1 MFALEHAIATWRQ
14 VMSRRKGLL
23 PEDVDELEQHVRDEV
38 AARVASGEDVERAY
52 RAVMAAMGS
61 PNDIEA
67 AYGRVYWSKMQRKG
81 RLAPTL
87 IQEALMIGHHALL
100 ALRNMRRSPGYTL
113 INLTGLAV
121 GIACC
126 LLILLFVANE
136 LSWDR
141 YNEHADRIVRV
152 VMHIPDRGETIEV
165 TPTAI
170 APMTRRS
177 LASVETVTRYYDISR
192 FRKVTVRVENEAWQE
207 AGFAYADSTIFDVF
221 TWPFLEGSPATALVR
236 PRTLVLTESTAERY
250 WGTARGVTGRTV
262 DVSGTE
268 YEVTGVIEDIPAQSH
283 LRFDVLASFAS
294 THWASQEIFGS
305 ANFYTYLL
313 LADGWT
319 VERVQEEVNTVVEAA
334 LEAGGFP
341 VEIQFPLQPLTDIYL
356 VHMGRMDQVLLFA
369 GLALLILIVASF
381 NYVNLGTARS
391 ARRAREVG
399 VRKVLGADNTGIA
412 RQFFAESAIM
422 TLLAFGA
429 GLAIMYAALPAFE
442 ALAGRPLGTELL
454 TSPRMLL
461 WTGGILALVALGA
474 GFYPA
479 LVMTRYEP
487 AVTLKGAQ
495 SSPGGSALFRDVLV
509 SLQFGIT
516 VFLLVSATIVYLQM
530 NHIRTVDTGYDRE
543 QTVVIP
549 LADNTA
555 RRAVPTLKDQW
566 MQDSRIEGASAM
578 VAIPGNMRGGYGL
591 RLPGMPP
598 DADIKPIYASPVDPD
613 APAVLG
619 LEFLAGTSFSP
630 PAGSSASGSSASGS
644 SPLASPDS
652 AAYEYVINE
661 ALAELA
667 GWSPE
672 EAVGQR
678 MSVSGTRRMGTVRG
692 VVRDFNFL
700 DLRQGIEPQALFVE
714 PEWNVLLVRLTPGA
728 PIRDVL
734 QHLEQ
739 SWTATTQG
747 SPWMFSFL
755 DDEFNAF
762 YESEERT
769 GRIFLVASLLAAF
782 VALLG
787 LTGLAAFA
795 AEQRIREIGIRKVL
809 GATRGQ
815 IVIMLGRSTLGRV
828 VVGAVLALP
837 VSAWAMHTWLDRFAY
852 RIDLTAWPFATAVLA
867 SLLVAFATVSLQAL
881 RAAATDPAESLRSA

>member
-1 MFALEHAIATWRQ
+1 MFSLDHAIATWRQ
-14 VMSRRKGLL
+14 VISRRKGLL

-38 AARVASGEDVERAY
+38 AARVAAGDDVERAY
-52 RAVMAAMGS
+52 RAVMAAMGA
-61 PNDIEA
+61 PDDIEA

-113 INLTGLAV
+113 INLAGLAV

-152 VMHIPDRGETIEV
+152 VMEVPDRGEPIDV
-165 TPTAI
+165 TPTAV
-170 APMTRRS
+170 APMAKRS
-177 LASVETVTRYYDISR
+177 LAGVETAARYYDIGR
-192 FRKVTVRVENEAWQE
+192 FRKATVRVGENAWQE
-207 AGFAYADSTIFDVF
+207 AGFAYADSTILDIF

-236 PRTLVLTESTAERY
+236 PRTLVVTRSTALRY
-250 WGTARGVTGRTV
+250 WGAATGITGRTV
-262 DVSGTE
+262 DVGGTE
-268 YEVTGVIEDIPAQSH
+268 YEVTGVVEDIPAQSH

-294 THWASQEIFGS
+294 TRWASQEIFGS

-313 LADGWT
+313 MSDGWT
-319 VERVQEEVNTVVEAA
+319 ANRLQEEVDALVAETLEAA
-334 LEAGGFP
+334 GYP
-341 VEIQFPLQPLTDIYL
+341 VDIRFPLQPLTDIYL
-356 VHMGRMDQVLLFA
+356 VHMGRMDQVVLFA

-412 RQFFAESAIM
+412 RQFFAESALM

-429 GLAIMYAALPAFE
+429 GLAMMYVALPSFE
-442 ALAGRPLGTELL
+442 SLAGRPLGTDLL
-454 TSPRMLL
+454 TSPRILL
-461 WTGGILALVALGA
+461 WTAGILAAVALGA

-495 SSPGGSALFRDVLV
+495 SSPGGSARFRDMLV

-516 VFLLVSATIVYLQM
+516 VFLLVSAAVVYLQM

-543 QTVVIP
+543 QTLVVP
-549 LADNTA
+549 LADNAA
-555 RRAVPTLKDQW
+555 RRAVPTLKDEW
-566 MQDSRIEGASAM
+566 LQDSRIEGASAM

-591 RLPGMPP
+591 QLPGMTPED
-598 DADIKPIYASPVDPD
+598 DAQPIYASPVDSD
-613 APAVLG
+613 APRVLG
-619 LEFLAGTSFSP
+619 LEFLAGESFSE
-630 PAGSSASGSSASGS
+630 SSA
-644 SPLASPDS
+644 PLARPDS

-661 ALAELA
+661 SLAAMADWE
-667 GWSPE
+667 PN
-672 EAVGQR
+672 EAIGQR
-678 MSVSGTRRMGTVRG
+678 MSVSGTTRMGTVRG

-700 DLRQGIEPQALFVE
+700 DLRQEIKPQALFVE
-714 PEWNVLLVRLTPGA
+714 PEWNVLLVRPSPGA
-728 PIRDVL
+728 PLRGVVRDI
-734 QHLEQ
+734 ER
-739 SWTATTQG
+739 SWTAATQG
-747 SPWMFSFL
+747 SPWMFTFL

-762 YESEERT
+762 YEAEERM

-795 AEQRIREIGIRKVL
+795 ADQRIREIGIRKVL

-815 IVIMLGRSTLGRV
+815 IVVLLGRSTLSRV

-837 VSAWAMHTWLDRFAY
+837 VAAWAMHAWLGRFAY
-852 RIDLTAWPFATAVLA
+852 RIDLSVWPFAAALLVSLA
-867 SLLVAFATVSLQAL
+867 VAFATVSLQAL
-881 RAAATDPAESLRSA
+881 RAAGSDPAETLRSA